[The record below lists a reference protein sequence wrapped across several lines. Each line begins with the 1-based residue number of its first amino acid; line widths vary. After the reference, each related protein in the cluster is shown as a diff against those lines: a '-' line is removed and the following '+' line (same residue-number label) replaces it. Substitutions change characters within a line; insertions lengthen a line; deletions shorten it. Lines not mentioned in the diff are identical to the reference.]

1 MAGAVSPSP
10 SSEMALGVD
19 NLLVSEGRGLPPSE
33 SGLRGIDIVRFT
45 SLRLELGDASSAA
58 VRAMARILTLI
69 ARGGG
74 APFDASVS
82 LGASAVAL
90 LPAERLAERRDEEMR
105 LGVPGLR
112 RLGVPGVRRLGV
124 PGVRAGRGM
133 EPLLPPCPAVG
144 AKESVRL
151 TIAAER
157 GEREGGGVGPLLAPE
172 AGGGVGITK
181 GGAGTRGAMT
191 DGGVGVGA
199 DGGTGN

>member
-1 MAGAVSPSP
+1 M
-10 SSEMALGVD
+10 
-19 NLLVSEGRGLPPSE
+19 VSEGRGLPPSE

-112 RLGVPGVRRLGV
+112 RLGVPGVR
-124 PGVRAGRGM
+124 AGRGM

>member
-112 RLGVPGVRRLGV
+112 RLGVPGVR
-124 PGVRAGRGM
+124 AGRGM